1 MSAMSDAAAALLA
14 RSRYLNLGT
23 YRRSGALVETPLWF
37 ALRADGILVAFTQAG
52 SGKVKRLRAMP
63 SVRVAPC
70 DARGQLRG
78 PWQEARAQLA
88 PDPARAR
95 AGLDAL
101 RARYGWQ
108 FRLLEL
114 GATLSGRRKGWV
126 VIELELPASARG
138 SS

>member
-1 MSAMSDAAAALLA
+1 MADAAALLA

-23 YRRSGALVETPLWF
+23 YRRSGAVVDTPLWF
-37 ALRADGILVAFTQAG
+37 ALRADGIVVAFTQAG

-70 DARGQLRG
+70 DARGRLRG
-78 PWQEARAQLA
+78 SWQEAHAQLA
-88 PDPARAR
+88 PDPARTA

-114 GATLSGRRKGWV
+114 GATLASRRRGWV
-126 VIELELPASARG
+126 VIEIELSAGARG
-138 SS
+138 GS